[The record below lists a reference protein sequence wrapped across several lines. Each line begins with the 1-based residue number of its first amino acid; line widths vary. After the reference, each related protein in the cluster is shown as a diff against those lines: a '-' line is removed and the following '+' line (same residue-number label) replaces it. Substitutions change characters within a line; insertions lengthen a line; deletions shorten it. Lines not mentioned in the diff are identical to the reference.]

1 MTKTVYYNYLIA
13 EDESVIKTLSDLG
26 FSGKYEFLDGKLYV
40 YIENDI
46 LAVFRIG
53 LITEEDLLRALEN
66 KAVFTKKKNVEFENS
81 FKSFSPEETF
91 SAQMT
96 YDAKIK
102 KYFWWK

>member
-1 MTKTVYYNYLIA
+1 MI
-13 EDESVIKTLSDLG
+13 I
-26 FSGKYEFLDGKLYV
+26 
-40 YIENDI
+40 
-46 LAVFRIG
+46 
-53 LITEEDLLRALEN
+53 
-66 KAVFTKKKNVEFENS
+66 VEFENS

>member
-1 MTKTVYYNYLIA
+1 MYSNYLET
-13 EDESVIKTLSDLG
+13 EDKEVIDKLSYFG
-26 FSGKYEFLDGKLYV
+26 FNGKYSKINDKYYI
-40 YIENDI
+40 YIEKAD
-46 LAVFRIG
+46 LYAPRVG
-53 LITEEDLLRALEN
+53 EITEEDLLRALEN
-66 KAVFTKKKNVEFENS
+66 KAVFVEKKNVEFENS

>member
-1 MTKTVYYNYLIA
+1 MVAIIFVANLIQKKEA
-13 EDESVIKTLSDLG
+13 E
-26 FSGKYEFLDGKLYV
+26 EFYKN
-40 YIENDI
+40 IN
-46 LAVFRIG
+46 
-53 LITEEDLLRALEN
+53 EN
-66 KAVFTKKKNVEFENS
+66 KAVFVEKKNVEFENS